1 MRLTK
6 LEVHG
11 FKAFADHTEFLF
23 ERGVTAIVG
32 PNGSGK
38 SNVSDAVRWVLGEQ
52 RARAMRGAKMED
64 VIFHGSSA
72 RKAVNMAE
80 VSLHF
85 ENNDG
90 ELPVPF
96 KEVVLT
102 RRLLRSGES
111 EYLLNRA
118 PCRLRDIQDLV
129 RGTGLGADSGVVI
142 ESRMIDALL
151 SDRPDDRR
159 ELFEEAAGVGLYRD
173 RRRSAERRLDE
184 TTVDLAR
191 LDDLIAEVQSQVRS
205 LSRQRRRAERHAELI
220 ARRFQVELSLATREM
235 AAWRDELAALDERLI
250 ELKAGVPDADD
261 AIQGA
266 ESAREIAHSARA
278 TAEGRRVELARL
290 AMEQRDKTQ
299 KLERELAVSE
309 ERQRSTM
316 QRRERAEEER
326 RENEAFGRRLREDRD
341 RAATDRSTLERELAE
356 AGEAL
361 AERVTIEQST
371 REAVQR
377 ARAVLDQLERQV
389 REHRD
394 QARRLDLDR
403 ESAGREH
410 AETEQ
415 RQEALEVERERL
427 ADVLASAERELIAA
441 SEQVILTAGNA
452 RDTQMALEGARLAA
466 VTARTADA
474 ESRSAL
480 AAAVGTRTALEG
492 RRNALEALE
501 RERVGLA
508 PSAAKLLRE
517 RERFGAG
524 AVLGPLTDF
533 VTADG
538 EAAKLVERYLGAT
551 MHAIVVRDAD
561 AARAVRRWH
570 AETQPGPLLLL
581 PLDVVAEMG
590 ADDDALAASVQAS
603 GPALRWVRALLG
615 KVRAVDGGE
624 AFVDDRGAVFLP
636 GTVSGPGPL
645 QRRAELTR
653 LEADLATADAARDA
667 AAMAADAARLALSEA
682 ERAQSAAVEASNRA
696 QQESRRA
703 DEVQR
708 EVERRR
714 ERADREVQQAITLAE
729 KLATRLG
736 ELDARTRQLADQAAA
751 MGARAGE
758 ADTQIAEARTEMS
771 AAESEQEQAR
781 EARATWQVAQAQA
794 QARLSVAIDREKRL
808 VEEDSTA
815 AARMES
821 LANELSTLSNA
832 DQQLAQQLDDWRTT
846 LHTEQQ
852 LQADADGR
860 LADAERAVATAT
872 AELDTAESLLDET
885 RRRSSALSEQLHGA
899 QLRHTELSGRREAIR
914 QRLET
919 EWRRSLEDLLAG
931 FEELDVET
939 DLLRTEAAQLR
950 ASLDELGPVNP
961 LAIEEHEEEQRRLEF
976 LTSQRNDLVAAK
988 QSLHQA
994 IREIDS
1000 TAREL
1005 FLATFS
1011 QVRENFRQIFLTLF
1025 GGGECDLRLENP
1037 DLPLDCDIE
1046 IHASPR
1052 GKKTQRI
1059 HLLSSGER
1067 ALVALSL
1074 LFGIFL
1080 TKPSPFCLLDEVD
1093 APLDDQNIGRFVK
1106 MLNQFK
1112 SRTQFIVIT
1121 HNPRTTT
1128 EAADAVYGV
1137 TMQEP
1142 GISSI
1147 VSVRLRGGAAIDE
1160 AAAASSAA
1168 AASEAAAT
1176 EAAATE
1182 AAGIEAATLEAAADA
1197 AEVEDLVAPMVGDE
1211 SVAVEEP
1218 VNEDEPD
1225 ITPTPA

>member
-90 ELPVPF
+90 ELPIPF

-205 LSRQRRRAERHAELI
+205 LARQRRRAERHAELTS
-220 ARRFQVELSLATREM
+220 RRFQVELSLATREM
-235 AAWRDELAALDERLI
+235 AAWRDELSALGGRLV
-250 ELKAGVPDADD
+250 ELKEGMPGADEM
-261 AIQGA
+261 IQSA
-266 ESAREIAHSARA
+266 ESARELAHGARA
-278 TAEGRRVELARL
+278 AADGSRHELARL
-290 AMEQRDKTQ
+290 AGEQRDTTQ
-299 KLERELAVSE
+299 KLERELAVAE

-316 QRRERAEEER
+316 QRKQRAEEER
-326 RENEAFGRRLREDRD
+326 RENEAFGRRLREDRE
-341 RAATDRSTLERELAE
+341 RAATDRTTLETELSE

-361 AERVTIEQST
+361 AERISVEQTT

-377 ARAVLDQLERQV
+377 ARTVVDQLERQV

-394 QARRLDLDR
+394 QERRLELDR
-403 ESAGREH
+403 EGAGREH
-410 AETEQ
+410 ADTHQ
-415 RQEALEVERERL
+415 RREALEVERQQL
-427 ADVLASAERELIAA
+427 ADGLASAERELIAA
-441 SEQVILTAGNA
+441 GEQVAMTTANA
-452 RDTQMALEGARLAA
+452 REALHALEGARLAA

-474 ESRSAL
+474 ESRSTL
-480 AAAVGTRTALEG
+480 AAAVGSRTALEG

-517 RERFGAG
+517 RERFGDG
-524 AVLGPLTDF
+524 AILGPLTDF

-538 EAAKLVERYLGAT
+538 EAARLVERYLGAT

-581 PLDVVAEMG
+581 PLDVVAEMT
-590 ADDDALAASVQAS
+590 ADADADGLAASVQAS

-615 KVRAVDGGE
+615 KVRSIDGGE

-636 GTVSGPGPL
+636 GSVSGPGPL

-653 LEADLATADAARDA
+653 LETDLAAADAARDA
-667 AAMAADAARLALSEA
+667 AAMAADAARLALGEA
-682 ERAQSAAVEASNRA
+682 ERAQVASVEASNRA
-696 QQESRRA
+696 QQEARRA
-703 DEVQR
+703 DEVQK
-708 EVERRR
+708 EVDRRR
-714 ERADREVQQAITLAE
+714 ERADREVQQSTALAE
-729 KLATRLG
+729 RLVTRLS
-736 ELDARTRQLADQAAA
+736 ELDTRTKQLAEQVAAL
-751 MGARAGE
+751 GARAGE
-758 ADTQIAEARTEMS
+758 ADADIAEARIQLS
-771 AAESEQEQAR
+771 DAEKDQEQAR

-808 VEEDSTA
+808 LEEDSTA
-815 AARMES
+815 AARMTS
-821 LANELSTLSNA
+821 LANELSTLSDA
-832 DQQLAQQLDDWRTT
+832 DHQLVEQLSSWRAE
-846 LHTEQQ
+846 LDTEQKS
-852 LQADADGR
+852 LIDADGR
-860 LADAERAVATAT
+860 LNDAERAVAAAT
-872 AELDTAESLLDET
+872 SALDAAESQLDEA
-885 RRRSSALSEQLHGA
+885 RRRASALGEQLHGA
-899 QLRHTELSGRREAIR
+899 QLRHTELAGRREAIR

-931 FEELDVET
+931 FEELDVPT
-939 DLLRTEAAQLR
+939 DDLRTEATSLR
-950 ASLDELGPVNP
+950 LSLDELGPVNP

-1011 QVRENFRQIFLTLF
+1011 QVRENFRQIFLTLC

-1037 DLPLDCDIE
+1037 DAPLDCDIE

-1093 APLDDQNIGRFVK
+1093 APLDDQNIGRFVN

-1142 GISSI
+1142 GVSSI
-1147 VSVRLRGGAAIDE
+1147 VAVRLRGGAAIDDTSAAPTTTSNDDTPETVFDDAE
-1160 AAAASSAA
+1160 AEVDAATAEMSDGAPSSA
-1168 AASEAAAT
+1168 
-1176 EAAATE
+1176 
-1182 AAGIEAATLEAAADA
+1182 
-1197 AEVEDLVAPMVGDE
+1197 
-1211 SVAVEEP
+1211 
-1218 VNEDEPD
+1218 
-1225 ITPTPA
+1225 

>member
-11 FKAFADHTEFLF
+11 FKAFADHLEFVF
-23 ERGVTAIVG
+23 EKGVTAIVG

-85 ENNDG
+85 DNTEG

-96 KEVVLT
+96 KEVVIT

-142 ESRMIDALL
+142 ESKMIDSLL
-151 SDRPDDRR
+151 SDRPDERR

-173 RRRSAERRLDE
+173 RRRSAERRLEE

-191 LDDLIAEVQSQVRS
+191 LDDLINEVQSQVRS
-205 LSRQRRRAERHAELI
+205 LARQRRRAERHAELM
-220 ARRFQVELSLATREM
+220 ARRFQVEISLATREM
-235 AAWRDELAALDERLI
+235 AAWREELAALDDRLA
-250 ELKAGVPDADD
+250 ELQLDVPGGED
-261 AIQGA
+261 AIAQA
-266 ESAREIAHSARA
+266 ELLREQAHGARA
-278 TAEGRRVELARL
+278 AAEASRLELARL
-290 AMEQRDKTQ
+290 STEQRDKTQ

-309 ERQRSTM
+309 ERQRSTTM
-316 QRRERAEEER
+316 RKQRAEEER
-326 RENEAFGRRLREDRD
+326 KENEAFGRRLREDRERAIGD
-341 RAATDRSTLERELAE
+341 RTTLEKELAD

-361 AERVTIEQST
+361 QERLAAEQTT
-371 REAVQR
+371 REAVQQ
-377 ARAVLDQLERQV
+377 ARAVLEQLERQV

-394 QARRLDLDR
+394 QARRIELDR
-403 ESAGREH
+403 DGAAREH
-410 AETEQ
+410 LETQ
-415 RQEALEVERERL
+415 NRREALEIERQQL
-427 ADVLASAERELIAA
+427 ADALDVTERELIAA
-441 SEQVILTAGNA
+441 REQVSITQANA
-452 RDTQMALEGARLAA
+452 QDALHALEGARLAA
-466 VTARTADA
+466 ATARTADA

-480 AAAVGTRTALEG
+480 ASAVQSRTALEG
-492 RRNALEALE
+492 RLNALAALE

-508 PSAAKLLRE
+508 PSAAKLLKE
-517 RERFGAG
+517 RERFGEG

-533 VTADG
+533 LTADG
-538 EAAKLVERYLGAT
+538 DAAKLVERYLGAT
-551 MHAIVVRDAD
+551 MHAIVVRDAIV
-561 AARAVRRWH
+561 AAAVRRWH
-570 AETQPGPLLLL
+570 ADTQPGPLLLL
-581 PLDVVAEMG
+581 PLDVVTDLG
-590 ADDDALAASVQAS
+590 ADADALAGSVQSSGAAS
-603 GPALRWVRALLG
+603 RWVRALLG
-615 KVRAVDGGE
+615 KVRAIDSGE
-624 AFVDDRGAVFLP
+624 AFIDERGAVFLP
-636 GTVSGPGPL
+636 GTATGPGPL
-645 QRRAELTR
+645 QRRAEITR
-653 LEADLATADAARDA
+653 LESDLAAADARRDECLLA
-667 AAMAADAARLALSEA
+667 AEAARLALGEA
-682 ERAQSAAVEASNRA
+682 ERAQQAATETSNRA

-703 DEVQR
+703 ADVQQ

-714 ERADREVQQAITLAE
+714 ERAERELQQSSALAE
-729 KLATRLG
+729 RLISRLE
-736 ELDARTRQLADQAAA
+736 ELDARTKQLAQQAEALH
-751 MGARAGE
+751 ARAGE
-758 ADTQIAEARTEMS
+758 ADADSTD
-771 AAESEQEQAR
+771 AR
-781 EARATWQVAQAQA
+781 EAMSVAERDQE

-808 VEEDSTA
+808 NEEDSTA
-815 AARMES
+815 AARLES
-821 LANELSTLSNA
+821 LARELTNLSEA
-832 DQQLAQQLDDWRTT
+832 DQNLAQQLDGWRSE
-846 LHTEQQ
+846 LETEQKS
-852 LQADADGR
+852 LADADAR
-860 LADAERAVATAT
+860 LADAERAVAAANGALDD
-872 AELDTAESLLDET
+872 AERMLDEA
-885 RRRSSALSEQLHGA
+885 RRRASALGEQLHGA

-919 EWRRSLEDLLAG
+919 EWRRTLEDLLAG
-931 FEELDVET
+931 FEELELET
-939 DLLRTEAAQLR
+939 DALRTEAKQLR
-950 ASLDELGPVNP
+950 ESLDELGPVNP

-976 LTSQRNDLVAAK
+976 LTGQRNDLVAAK

-1011 QVRENFRQIFLTLF
+1011 QVRENFRQIFLRMF

-1037 DLPLDCDIE
+1037 DSPLDCDIE

-1080 TKPSPFCLLDEVD
+1080 TKPSPFCLMDEVD

-1106 MLNQFK
+1106 MLNDFK

-1121 HNPRTTT
+1121 HNPRTTS

-1142 GISSI
+1142 GVSSI
-1147 VSVRLRGGAAIDE
+1147 VSVRLRGGQQVDETVVPDDAIAGEIGGDDAPDDAPDDVVDVDE
-1160 AAAASSAA
+1160 
-1168 AASEAAAT
+1168 
-1176 EAAATE
+1176 
-1182 AAGIEAATLEAAADA
+1182 DPA
-1197 AEVEDLVAPMVGDE
+1197 AEP
-1211 SVAVEEP
+1211 S
-1218 VNEDEPD
+1218 
-1225 ITPTPA
+1225 PA

>member
-11 FKAFADHTEFLF
+11 FKAFADHLEFVF

-85 ENNDG
+85 DNTEG
-90 ELPVPF
+90 ELPIPF
-96 KEVVLT
+96 KEVVIT

-142 ESRMIDALL
+142 EARMIDALL

-173 RRRSAERRLDE
+173 RRRSAERRLEE
-184 TTVDLAR
+184 TTIDLSR

-205 LSRQRRRAERHAELI
+205 LARQRRRAERHAELTS
-220 ARRFQVELSLATREM
+220 RRFQVELSLATREM
-235 AAWRDELAALDERLI
+235 ASWRDELEALDGRLA
-250 ELKAGVPDADD
+250 ELRAEVP
-261 AIQGA
+261 GA
-266 ESAREIAHSARA
+266 EEAITAAEAQREGAHVART
-278 TAEGRRVELARL
+278 TAEASRLELARL
-290 AMEQRDKTQ
+290 ALGQREKTQ
-299 KLERELAVSE
+299 TLERELAVSE
-309 ERQRSTM
+309 ERQRSTTM
-316 QRRERAEEER
+316 RRQRAEEER
-326 RENEAFGRRLREDRD
+326 QENEAFGRRLREDRE
-341 RAATDRSTLERELAE
+341 RAATDRSTLEQDVRD

-361 AERVTIEQST
+361 QERLAAEQAA

-377 ARAVLDQLERQV
+377 ERTVLDQLERQV

-394 QARRLDLDR
+394 QARRLELDR
-403 ESAGREH
+403 DGASRDQTDTA
-410 AETEQ
+410 Q
-415 RQEALEVERERL
+415 RQDALEHERQTL
-427 ADVLASAERELIAA
+427 VDTLDGIERELLAA
-441 SEQVILTAGNA
+441 REQVALHHAA
-452 RDTQMALEGARLAA
+452 AQDALDTLEGARLAA
-466 VTARTADA
+466 ASARTADA
-474 ESRSAL
+474 ESRQAL
-480 AAAVGTRTALEG
+480 ASAVESRTQLEG
-492 RRNALEALE
+492 RMNALAALE

-508 PSAAKLLRE
+508 PSSAKLLKE
-517 RERFGAG
+517 RARFGDG

-533 VTADG
+533 VSADG
-538 EAAKLVERYLGAT
+538 EAARLVERYLGAT
-551 MHAIVVRDAD
+551 MHAIVVRDAQ
-561 AARAVRRWH
+561 AASAVRRWH
-570 AETQPGPLLLL
+570 TETQPGPLLLL
-581 PLDVVAEMG
+581 PLDVLTELG
-590 ADDDALAASVQAS
+590 TDEGALAGAVEAS
-603 GPALRWVRALLG
+603 GPASRWVRALLG
-615 KVRAVDGGE
+615 KVRALDSGE
-624 AFVDDRGAVFLP
+624 AFVDEHGAVFLP
-636 GTVSGPGPL
+636 GTATGPGPL
-645 QRRAELTR
+645 QRRAELNR
-653 LEADLATADAARDA
+653 LEADLATADARRDA
-667 AAMAADAARLALSEA
+667 AAETAQAARLALTEA
-682 ERAQSAAVEASNRA
+682 ERAQQVATDGHTRA
-696 QQESRRA
+696 QQEARRA
-703 DEVQR
+703 TEVQQD
-708 EVERRR
+708 VERRR
-714 ERADREVQQAITLAE
+714 ERAERELVQSNALSERLVTRLQELEQRMLHLAQQAEALH
-729 KLATRLG
+729 
-736 ELDARTRQLADQAAA
+736 
-751 MGARAGE
+751 ARAGE
-758 ADTQIAEARTEMS
+758 ADSDIDQARETLSLAER
-771 AAESEQEQAR
+771 EQEHAR
-781 EARATWQVAQAQA
+781 EARATWQVTQAQA

-808 VEEDSTA
+808 SEEDSTA

-821 LANELSTLSNA
+821 LARELSTLSDA
-832 DQQLAQQLDDWRTT
+832 DQHLAQQLDAWRAELDTERKT
-846 LHTEQQ
+846 L
-852 LQADADGR
+852 ADADGR
-860 LADAERAVATAT
+860 LAEAERAVMAAN
-872 AELDTAESLLDET
+872 AALDTCETVLDEA
-885 RRRSSALSEQLHGA
+885 RRRASVLGEQVHGA

-919 EWRRSLEDLLAG
+919 EWRRSLEDLLTG
-931 FEELDVET
+931 FEPLDLPT
-939 DLLRTEAAQLR
+939 DDLRAEASQLRT
-950 ASLDELGPVNP
+950 SLDELGPVNP

-1005 FLATFS
+1005 FLATFT
-1011 QVRENFRQIFLTLF
+1011 QVRENFRQIFLRMF

-1037 DLPLDCDIE
+1037 DEPLNCDIE

-1080 TKPSPFCLLDEVD
+1080 TKPSPFCLMDEVD

-1106 MLNQFK
+1106 MLNDFK

-1121 HNPRTTT
+1121 HNPRTTS
-1128 EAADAVYGV
+1128 EAADSVYGV

-1142 GISSI
+1142 GVSSI
-1147 VSVRLRGGAAIDE
+1147 VSVRLRNGPA
-1160 AAAASSAA
+1160 
-1168 AASEAAAT
+1168 
-1176 EAAATE
+1176 
-1182 AAGIEAATLEAAADA
+1182 
-1197 AEVEDLVAPMVGDE
+1197 VDE
-1211 SVAVEEP
+1211 SRDGASAVP
-1218 VNEDEPD
+1218 PDEDVLTGPPGGELS
-1225 ITPTPA
+1225 PA

>member
-11 FKAFADHTEFLF
+11 FKAFADHLEFVF

-85 ENNDG
+85 DNTEG
-90 ELPVPF
+90 ELPIPF
-96 KEVVLT
+96 KEVVIT

-142 ESRMIDALL
+142 ESKMIDALL

-173 RRRSAERRLDE
+173 RRRSAERRLEE

-205 LSRQRRRAERHAELI
+205 LARQRRRAERHAELT
-220 ARRFQVELSLATREM
+220 ARRFQVEISLATREM
-235 AAWRDELAALDERLI
+235 AAWRDELEALDGRLT
-250 ELKAGVPDADD
+250 ELRGDVP
-261 AIQGA
+261 GA
-266 ESAREIAHSARA
+266 EEAIAAAELQREEAHMARS
-278 TAEGRRVELARL
+278 TAEASRLELARL
-290 AMEQRDKTQ
+290 AAEQREKTQ

-309 ERQRSTM
+309 ERQRSTTM
-316 QRRERAEEER
+316 RRQRAEEER
-326 RENEAFGRRLREDRD
+326 KENEAFGRRLREDRE
-341 RAATDRSTLERELAE
+341 RAATDRTTLEQEVRD

-361 AERVTIEQST
+361 QERLTAEQTA
-371 REAVQR
+371 REGVQR
-377 ARAVLDQLERQV
+377 ERSVLDQLERQV

-394 QARRLDLDR
+394 QARRLELDR
-403 ESAGREH
+403 DGASREQM
-410 AETEQ
+410 ETEQ
-415 RQEALEVERERL
+415 RRDALDLERQTLVDTLEAI
-427 ADVLASAERELIAA
+427 ERELLTAR
-441 SEQVILTAGNA
+441 EQVSISQAAAQDAL
-452 RDTQMALEGARLAA
+452 DALEGARLAA
-466 VTARTADA
+466 ATARTADA

-480 AAAVGTRTALEG
+480 ASAVEVRTQLEG
-492 RRNALEALE
+492 RMNALAALE

-508 PSAAKLLRE
+508 PSSARLLKE
-517 RERFGAG
+517 RARFGDG

-538 EAAKLVERYLGAT
+538 EAARLVERYLGAT
-551 MHAIVVRDAD
+551 MHAIVVRDAE
-561 AARAVRRWH
+561 AAAAVRRWH
-570 AETQPGPLLLL
+570 TETQPGPLLLL
-581 PLDVVAEMG
+581 PLDVVTELGVDDGAESG
-590 ADDDALAASVQAS
+590 ALAGSVQAS
-603 GPALRWVRALLG
+603 GPTSRWVRALLG
-615 KVRAVDGGE
+615 KVRALDSGE
-624 AFVDDRGAVFLP
+624 AFVDEHGAVFLP
-636 GTVSGPGPL
+636 GTATGPGPL
-645 QRRAELTR
+645 QRRAELNR
-653 LEADLATADAARDA
+653 LESDLAAADARREEA
-667 AAMAADAARLALSEA
+667 ALTAEAARLALGEA
-682 ERAQSAAVEASNRA
+682 ERAQQAATEGHNRA
-696 QQESRRA
+696 QQEARRA
-703 DEVQR
+703 TEVQQ

-714 ERADREVQQAITLAE
+714 ERAERELAQSNTLAE
-729 KLATRLG
+729 RLVTRLQ
-736 ELDARTRQLADQAAA
+736 ELEQRMQELAQQADALH
-751 MGARAGE
+751 ARAGE
-758 ADTQIAEARTEMS
+758 ADSDIDQAREALAIAER
-771 AAESEQEQAR
+771 EQEQAR

-808 VEEDSTA
+808 SEEDSTA
-815 AARMES
+815 AARLES
-821 LANELSTLSNA
+821 LARELSTLSDA
-832 DQQLAQQLDDWRTT
+832 DQHLAQQLDAWRAELDTERKT
-846 LHTEQQ
+846 L
-852 LQADADGR
+852 ADADGR
-860 LADAERAVATAT
+860 LAEAERAVAA
-872 AELDTAESLLDET
+872 ANAALDTCETALDEA
-885 RRRSSALSEQLHGA
+885 RRRSSALGEQLHGA

-919 EWRRSLEDLLAG
+919 EWRRSLEDLLTG
-931 FEELDVET
+931 FEELDVPT
-939 DLLRTEAAQLR
+939 DDLRVEATQLRT
-950 ASLDELGPVNP
+950 SLDELGPVNP

-1005 FLATFS
+1005 FLATFA
-1011 QVRENFRQIFLTLF
+1011 QVRENFRQIFLRMF

-1037 DLPLDCDIE
+1037 DAPLDCDIE

-1080 TKPSPFCLLDEVD
+1080 TKPSPFCLMDEVD

-1106 MLNQFK
+1106 MLNDFK

-1121 HNPRTTT
+1121 HNPRTTS

-1142 GISSI
+1142 GVSSI
-1147 VSVRLRGGAAIDE
+1147 VSVRLRNGPA
-1160 AAAASSAA
+1160 
-1168 AASEAAAT
+1168 
-1176 EAAATE
+1176 
-1182 AAGIEAATLEAAADA
+1182 
-1197 AEVEDLVAPMVGDE
+1197 VDE
-1211 SVAVEEP
+1211 SAGGRDPVDDQGDDPIADPTADPVDDPSDAEP
-1218 VNEDEPD
+1218 S
-1225 ITPTPA
+1225 PA

>member
-23 ERGVTAIVG
+23 EKGVTAIVG

-80 VSLHF
+80 VSLYF
-85 ENNDG
+85 DNEDG

-96 KEVVLT
+96 KEVVLS
-102 RRLLRSGES
+102 RRLMRTGES

-151 SDRPDDRR
+151 SDRPDERR

-191 LDDLIAEVQSQVRS
+191 LDDLINEVQSQVRS
-205 LSRQRRRAERHAELI
+205 LSRQRRRAERHAELT
-220 ARRFQVELSLATREM
+220 ARRYNVELSLATREM
-235 AAWRDELAALDERLI
+235 AAWRDELAALDVRLE
-250 ELKAGVPDADD
+250 ELSAGMPDAEA
-261 AIQGA
+261 AIQTT
-266 ESAREIAHSARA
+266 EHAREIAHGARA
-278 TAEGRRVELARL
+278 AAEVSRSEFARVAG
-290 AMEQRDKTQ
+290 EQRGKAQ
-299 KLERELAVSE
+299 RLERELAVSE

-316 QRRERAEEER
+316 QRRQRAEEER
-326 RENEAFGRRLREDRD
+326 TENEAFGRRLREDRD
-341 RAATDRSTLERELAE
+341 RAATDRDTLERELRE

-361 AERVTIEQST
+361 EERVATEQTT
-371 REAVQR
+371 REAVQQ
-377 ARAVLDQLERQV
+377 ARTAVDQLDRVV

-394 QARRLDLDR
+394 QARRLELDR
-403 ESAGREH
+403 EGAGREH
-410 AETEQ
+410 AETQQ
-415 RQEALEVERERL
+415 RQDVLEQERQQL
-427 ADVLASAERELIAA
+427 ADTLATTERELDGAR
-441 SEQVILTAGNA
+441 EQVRMTAANA
-452 RDTQMALEGARLAA
+452 RDAQSALEHARLAA
-466 VTARTADA
+466 ATARTADA
-474 ESRSAL
+474 EVRSAL
-480 AAAVGTRTALEG
+480 AAAVEARTALEG
-492 RRNALEALE
+492 RRNALAALE

-508 PSAAKLLRE
+508 PSAAKLLKE
-517 RERFGAG
+517 RERFGDG

-533 VTADG
+533 VSADG
-538 EAAKLVERYLGAT
+538 DAAKLVERYLGAS

-561 AARAVRRWH
+561 AAVAVRRWH

-581 PLDVVAEMG
+581 PLDAVAQSSSHAETSESTTDTERG
-590 ADDDALAASVQAS
+590 DALANSVQAT
-603 GPALRWVRALLG
+603 GPAVRWVRALLG
-615 KVRAVDGGE
+615 KVRALDGGE
-624 AFVDDRGAVFLP
+624 AFVDERGAVFLP

-653 LEADLATADAARDA
+653 LDAELTRADAERDS
-667 AAMAADAARLALSEA
+667 AAMAAEAARLALGEA
-682 ERAQSAAVEASNRA
+682 ERTQQTTVEASNLA
-696 QQESRRA
+696 QQEGRRA
-703 DEVQR
+703 EEVLKEVQ
-708 EVERRR
+708 RRR
-714 ERADREVQQAITLAE
+714 ERADRELQQSSALAE
-729 KLATRLG
+729 RLVTRLA
-736 ELDARTRQLADQAAA
+736 ELEARTWQLSEQVESL
-751 MGARAGE
+751 GARAGE
-758 ADTQIAEARTEMS
+758 ADTEIADARVRLGDVERD
-771 AAESEQEQAR
+771 QEQAR

-794 QARLSVAIDREKRL
+794 QARLSVAIDRESRL

-821 LANELSTLSNA
+821 LATELASLSTA
-832 DQQLAQQLDDWRTT
+832 DQQLAEQLAAWRVE
-846 LHTEQQ
+846 HDTEQK
-852 LQADADGR
+852 LLIDADGR
-860 LADAERAVATAT
+860 LVDAEAAVATSTVA
-872 AELDTAESLLDET
+872 LDAAESQLDEA
-885 RRRSSALSEQLHGA
+885 RRRFSALGEQLHGA
-899 QLRHTELSGRREAIR
+899 QLRHTELAGRREAIR

-919 EWRRSLEDLLAG
+919 EWRRSLDDLLSG

-939 DLLRTEAAQLR
+939 DALRTEAKQLR
-950 ASLDELGPVNP
+950 ESLDDLGPVNP

-976 LTSQRNDLVAAK
+976 LTNQRNDLVAAK
-988 QSLHQA
+988 QSLYQA

-1005 FLATFS
+1005 FLATFT

-1037 DLPLDCDIE
+1037 DAPLDCDIE

-1093 APLDDQNIGRFVK
+1093 APLDDQNIGRFVN

-1142 GISSI
+1142 GVSSI
-1147 VSVRLRGGAAIDE
+1147 VSVRMRGGA
-1160 AAAASSAA
+1160 
-1168 AASEAAAT
+1168 
-1176 EAAATE
+1176 
-1182 AAGIEAATLEAAADA
+1182 TLD
-1197 AEVEDLVAPMVGDE
+1197 
-1211 SVAVEEP
+1211 EP
-1218 VNEDEPD
+1218 VMENVVPVNDD
-1225 ITPTPA
+1225 TPEMESNTA

>member
-72 RKAVNMAE
+72 RKQVNMAE

-142 ESRMIDALL
+142 ESKMIDALL
-151 SDRPDDRR
+151 SDRPDERR

-173 RRRSAERRLDE
+173 RRRSAERRLEE
-184 TTVDLAR
+184 TSVDLAR

-205 LSRQRRRAERHAELI
+205 LSRQRRRAERHAELMS
-220 ARRFQVELSLATREM
+220 RRFQVELSLATREM
-235 AAWRDELAALDERLI
+235 AAWRDELTALDARLI
-250 ELKAGVPDADD
+250 ELHADGPGSD
-261 AIQGA
+261 EAIHAA
-266 ESAREIAHSARA
+266 EGAREAAHGARA
-278 TAEGRRVELARL
+278 AAEASRLELARL
-290 AMEQRDKTQ
+290 SSEQRDKTQ
-299 KLERELAVSE
+299 KLERELAVAE
-309 ERQRSTM
+309 ERQRSTL
-316 QRRERAEEER
+316 QRRQRAEEER
-326 RENEAFGRRLREDRD
+326 KENEAFGQRLREDRE
-341 RAATDRSTLERELAE
+341 RAVTDRSTLERELLE

-361 AERVTIEQST
+361 AQRIAVEQTT

-377 ARAVLDQLERQV
+377 ARTSVDQLERQV

-394 QARRLDLDR
+394 QARRLELDR
-403 ESAGREH
+403 EGAGRELS
-410 AETEQ
+410 ETQQ
-415 RQEALEVERERL
+415 RRDVLEHEREQL
-427 ADVLASAERELIAA
+427 ADAFATIERELIAA
-441 SEQVILTAGNA
+441 AEQVSV
-452 RDTQMALEGARLAA
+452 TQSAALDATHALEGARLAA
-466 VTARTADA
+466 ASARTADS

-480 AAAVGTRTALEG
+480 ATIVQQRTALEG
-492 RRNALEALE
+492 RVHALEALE

-508 PSAAKLLRE
+508 PSAAKLLKE

-533 VTADG
+533 LTADG
-538 EAAKLVERYLGAT
+538 DAAKLVERYLGAT
-551 MHAIVVRDAD
+551 MHAIVVRDG
-561 AARAVRRWH
+561 AAASAVRKWH
-570 AETQPGPLLLL
+570 TETQPGPLLLL
-581 PLDVVAEMG
+581 PVDVVAELG
-590 ADDDALAASVQAS
+590 VDADALASRVKAT
-603 GPALRWVRALLG
+603 GPGVSWVRALLG
-615 KVRAVDGGE
+615 KVKSIDAGE
-624 AFVDDRGAVFLP
+624 AFVDERGAVFLP
-636 GTVSGPGPL
+636 GTASGPGPL

-653 LEADLATADAARDA
+653 LESELA
-667 AAMAADAARLALSEA
+667 AAEIRREEAFVAADSARIALAEADKASQAAMEL
-682 ERAQSAAVEASNRA
+682 SNRA
-696 QQESRRA
+696 QQDVRRA
-703 DEVQR
+703 DEVHK
-708 EVERRR
+708 EIGRRK
-714 ERADREVQQAITLAE
+714 ERAEREVQQSTALAE
-729 KLATRLG
+729 RLVTRIA
-736 ELDARTRQLADQAAA
+736 ELEARTTQLAAQAEALH
-751 MGARAGE
+751 ARAGE
-758 ADTQIAEARTEMS
+758 ADTAIAGARETM
-771 AAESEQEQAR
+771 ATADREQDQAR
-781 EARATWQVAQAQA
+781 EARAMWQVTQAQA
-794 QARLSVAIDREKRL
+794 QARLSVAVDREKRL
-808 VEEDSTA
+808 LEEDSTA
-815 AARMES
+815 AARLES
-821 LANELSTLSNA
+821 LAKELSSLSTA
-832 DQQLAQQLDDWRTT
+832 DQQLAEQLAAWRTELDT
-846 LHTEQQ
+846 QQ
-852 LQADADGR
+852 KTAADADGR
-860 LADAERAVATAT
+860 LADAEKSVAASTAALDA
-872 AELDTAESLLDET
+872 AEAMLDEA
-885 RRRSSALSEQLHGA
+885 RRRAASLGEQLHGA

-919 EWRRSLEDLLAG
+919 EWRRSIDDLLTG
-931 FEELDVET
+931 FVELELET
-939 DLLRTEAAQLR
+939 DELRTEAKSLR
-950 ASLDELGPVNP
+950 ESLDELGPVNP

-976 LTSQRNDLVAAK
+976 LTGQRNDLVAAK

-1005 FLATFS
+1005 FLVTFS

-1037 DLPLDCDIE
+1037 DAPLDCDIE

-1142 GISSI
+1142 GVSSI
-1147 VSVRLRGGAAIDE
+1147 VSVRLRGGAVLDE
-1160 AAAASSAA
+1160 SP
-1168 AASEAAAT
+1168 
-1176 EAAATE
+1176 
-1182 AAGIEAATLEAAADA
+1182 ADA
-1197 AEVEDLVAPMVGDE
+1197 ATTSVPDISPQPTDRDGATDDANSDATVIGEEDAAH
-1211 SVAVEEP
+1211 SVALDGIP
-1218 VNEDEPD
+1218 NDGSD
-1225 ITPTPA
+1225 HASGPA

>member
-90 ELPVPF
+90 ELPIPF

-142 ESRMIDALL
+142 ESKMIDALL
-151 SDRPDDRR
+151 SDRPDERR

-173 RRRSAERRLDE
+173 RRRSAERRLEE

-191 LDDLIAEVQSQVRS
+191 LDDLISEVQSQVRS
-205 LSRQRRRAERHAELI
+205 LARQRRRAERHAELT

-235 AAWRDELAALDERLI
+235 AAWRDELAALDDRLG
-250 ELKAGVPDADD
+250 ELKAGVPDSEV
-261 AIQGA
+261 AIQHA
-266 ESAREIAHSARA
+266 EQAREEAHSARSA
-278 TAEGRRVELARL
+278 AEGSRVELARL
-290 AMEQRDKTQ
+290 AGEQREKTLR
-299 KLERELAVSE
+299 LERELAVAE
-309 ERQRSTM
+309 ERQRSTV
-316 QRRERAEEER
+316 QRRQRAEEER
-326 RENEAFGRRLREDRD
+326 KENEAFGRRLREDRE
-341 RAATDRSTLERELAE
+341 RAAADRTTLEKELAD

-361 AERVTIEQST
+361 AERVAAEQTT
-371 REAVQR
+371 RETVQR

-394 QARRLDLDR
+394 QARRLELDR
-403 ESAGREH
+403 EGAGREH
-410 AETEQ
+410 AETQQ
-415 RQEALEVERERL
+415 RREALEIERQQL
-427 ADVLASAERELIAA
+427 ADTVAATERELAA
-441 SEQVILTAGNA
+441 AAEQVSVTLANA
-452 RDTQMALEGARLAA
+452 RDAQHALEGARLAA

-480 AAAVGTRTALEG
+480 ASAIEARTALEG

-508 PSAAKLLRE
+508 PSAAKLLKD
-517 RERFGAG
+517 RERFGDG

-538 EAAKLVERYLGAT
+538 DAARLVERYLGAT

-561 AARAVRRWH
+561 AARAVRKWH
-570 AETQPGPLLLL
+570 TETQPGPLLLL
-581 PLDVVAEMG
+581 PLDVVAEIST
-590 ADDDALAASVQAS
+590 DTESLSASVQAS

-615 KVRAVDGGE
+615 NVRALDGGE

-636 GTVSGPGPL
+636 GSVSGPGPL

-653 LEADLATADAARDA
+653 LESDLASADREREA
-667 AAMAADAARLALSEA
+667 AALAAEAARLALSEA
-682 ERAQSAAVEASNRA
+682 ERAQAAAVESSNRA
-696 QQESRRA
+696 QQEARRA
-703 DEVQR
+703 DEVHK

-714 ERADREVQQAITLAE
+714 ERADRELQQSSALAE
-729 KLATRLG
+729 RLVSRLD
-736 ELDARTRQLADQAAA
+736 ELDARSRSLAEQVAAL
-751 MGARAGE
+751 GARAGE
-758 ADTQIAEARTEMS
+758 ADAEIAEARVAMS
-771 AAESEQEQAR
+771 DAEKEQELAR
-781 EARATWQVAQAQA
+781 DARATWQVAQAQA
-794 QARLSVAIDREKRL
+794 QARLSVAIDRETRL
-808 VEEDSTA
+808 HEEDSTA
-815 AARMES
+815 AARLES
-821 LANELSTLSNA
+821 LAAELSTLSEA
-832 DQQLAQQLDDWRTT
+832 DQHLAEQLAAWRTE
-846 LHTEQQ
+846 LDTEQKSM
-852 LQADADGR
+852 ADADGR
-860 LADAERAVATAT
+860 LADAERAVAAAT
-872 AELDTAESLLDET
+872 VALDASEAQLDET
-885 RRRSSALSEQLHGA
+885 RRRATALSEQLHGA
-899 QLRHTELSGRREAIR
+899 QLRHTELAGRREAIR

-919 EWRRSLEDLLAG
+919 EWRRSLEDLLNG
-931 FEELDVET
+931 FEELAVET
-939 DLLRTEAAQLR
+939 DELRSEAAQLR
-950 ASLDELGPVNP
+950 ESLDELGPVNP

-976 LTSQRNDLVAAK
+976 LTGQRNDLVAAK

-1005 FLATFS
+1005 FLATFA

-1037 DLPLDCDIE
+1037 DTPLDCDIE

-1142 GISSI
+1142 GVSSI

-1160 AAAASSAA
+1160 SNGASARADADSM
-1168 AASEAAAT
+1168 AAAT
-1176 EAAATE
+1176 EDAPEIPLDE
-1182 AAGIEAATLEAAADA
+1182 ADAVAADG
-1197 AEVEDLVAPMVGDE
+1197 EIVSETDGG
-1211 SVAVEEP
+1211 
-1218 VNEDEPD
+1218 
-1225 ITPTPA
+1225 

>member
-1 MRLTK
+1 MRLSK

-11 FKAFADHTEFLF
+11 FKAFADHTEFVF

-85 ENNDG
+85 ENHDG

-191 LDDLIAEVQSQVRS
+191 LDDLINEVQSQVRS
-205 LSRQRRRAERHAELI
+205 LSRQRRRAERHAELTT
-220 ARRFQVELSLATREM
+220 RRFAVELSLATREM
-235 AAWRDELAALDERLI
+235 AAWREELADLDQRLVDLA
-250 ELKAGVPDADD
+250 EGVPGADEGIH
-261 AIQGA
+261 AA
-266 ESAREIAHSARA
+266 EAARELSHTARA
-278 TAEGRRVELARL
+278 TAEASRVELARL
-290 AMEQRDKTQ
+290 AGEQRERTQ
-299 KLERELAVSE
+299 RLERELAVAE
-309 ERQRSTM
+309 ERQRSTI

-326 RENEAFGRRLREDRD
+326 RENEAFGRRLREDRE
-341 RAATDRSTLERELAE
+341 RAATDKGTLERELLE

-361 AERVTIEQST
+361 EERVAAEQQT
-371 REAVQR
+371 RETVQR

-394 QARRLDLDR
+394 QARRLELDR
-403 ESAGREH
+403 EGAGREH
-410 AETEQ
+410 AETQQ
-415 RQEALEVERERL
+415 RREALEVERQQL
-427 ADVLASAERELIAA
+427 ADAFASAERELIAA
-441 SEQVILTAGNA
+441 AEQIAFTAANA
-452 RDTQMALEGARLAA
+452 SDAQAALEGARLAA
-466 VTARTADA
+466 AASRVADA
-474 ESRSAL
+474 EARSAL
-480 AAAVGTRTALEG
+480 AAAVEARTALEG

-508 PSAAKLLRE
+508 PSAAKLLKE
-517 RERFGAG
+517 RERFGDG

-551 MHAIVVRDAD
+551 MHAIVVRDG
-561 AARAVRRWH
+561 AAAASVRQWH
-570 AETQPGPLLLL
+570 AQTQPGPLLLL
-581 PLDVVAEMG
+581 PLDVVAEM
-590 ADDDALAASVQAS
+590 AIDANALADSVQAS

-615 KVRAVDGGE
+615 KVRALDGGE

-636 GTVSGPGPL
+636 GTNTGPGPL

-653 LEADLATADAARDA
+653 LEADLATADAARDTA
-667 AAMAADAARLALSEA
+667 VMAAEAARLALGEA
-682 ERAQSAAVEASNRA
+682 ERAQQAAVEGSNRA
-696 QQESRRA
+696 QQDARRA
-703 DEVQR
+703 DEVHK

-714 ERADREVQQAITLAE
+714 ERADRELQQSSALAE
-729 KLATRLG
+729 RLVSRVG
-736 ELDARTRQLADQAAA
+736 ELEEKAQRLAEQVTALA
-751 MGARAGE
+751 ARAGE
-758 ADTQIAEARTEMS
+758 ADEEIAAAR
-771 AAESEQEQAR
+771 AELSDAEKEQEQSR

-808 VEEDSTA
+808 LEEDSTA
-815 AARMES
+815 AARLES
-821 LANELSTLSNA
+821 LANELSSLSEA
-832 DQQLAQQLDDWRTT
+832 DQHLAEQLASWRTQ
-846 LHTEQQ
+846 HETEQ
-852 LQADADGR
+852 LSLADADSR
-860 LADAERAVATAT
+860 LASAETAVAAAT
-872 AELDTAESLLDET
+872 VSLDAAEVQLDEA
-885 RRRSSALSEQLHGA
+885 RRHSSALAEQLHTA
-899 QLRHTELSGRREAIR
+899 KLRHTELSGRREAIR

-919 EWRRSLEDLLAG
+919 EWRRSLEDLLTG
-931 FEELDVET
+931 FEELDLET
-939 DLLRTEAAQLR
+939 DALRTEAHQLR
-950 ASLDELGPVNP
+950 ESLDELGAVNP

-976 LTSQRNDLVAAK
+976 LTSQRNDLVSAK

-1011 QVRENFRQIFLTLF
+1011 QVRDNFRQIFLTLF

-1037 DLPLDCDIE
+1037 DTPLDCDIE

-1142 GISSI
+1142 GVSSI
-1147 VSVRLRGGAAIDE
+1147 VAVRLRGGKPVDE
-1160 AAAASSAA
+1160 APGD
-1168 AASEAAAT
+1168 AAT
-1176 EAAATE
+1176 S
-1182 AAGIEAATLEAAADA
+1182 D
-1197 AEVEDLVAPMVGDE
+1197 AEVEDEVVQAEADLDAPYADD
-1211 SVAVEEP
+1211 ALADDDAP
-1218 VNEDEPD
+1218 PLDNA
-1225 ITPTPA
+1225 PAGID

>member
-72 RKAVNMAE
+72 RRAVNMAE

-85 ENNDG
+85 DNTDG
-90 ELPVPF
+90 ALPLPF

-191 LDDLIAEVQSQVRS
+191 LDDLISEVQSQTRA
-205 LSRQRRRAERHAELI
+205 LGRQRRRAERHAELM
-220 ARRFQVELSLATREM
+220 ARRFKVELSLATREM
-235 AAWRDELAALDERLI
+235 AAWRDELAALDERL
-250 ELKAGVPDADD
+250 ETLRAGLPDAE
-261 AIQGA
+261 ALIEAA
-266 ESAREIAHSARA
+266 ESDRDVAHAARA
-278 TAEGRRVELARL
+278 TAEAGRIEIARL
-290 AMEQRDKTQ
+290 ASEQRERTQ
-299 KLERELAVSE
+299 RLERELAVAE
-309 ERQRSTM
+309 ERQRSTVM
-316 QRRERAEEER
+316 RRQRAEEER
-326 RENEAFGRRLREDRD
+326 KENEAFGRRLAEDRE
-341 RAATDRSTLERELAE
+341 RAAGDRTTLERELAE

-361 AERVTIEQST
+361 QQRLTAEGTT
-371 REAVQR
+371 RETVQR
-377 ARAVLDQLERQV
+377 ARAVLDGLERQL

-394 QARRLDLDR
+394 QARRLQLDR
-403 ESAGREH
+403 ESASREQS
-410 AETEQ
+410 ETLQ
-415 RQEALEVERERL
+415 RREALEIERQQL
-427 ADVLASAERELIAA
+427 ADTFAATERELAA
-441 SEQVILTAGNA
+441 ATESLSLAQLSAAEAQG
-452 RDTQMALEGARLAA
+452 ALEGARMATS
-466 VTARTADA
+466 TARVADA
-474 ESRSAL
+474 EARSAL
-480 AAAVGTRTALEG
+480 ASAVEQRTALEG
-492 RRNALEALE
+492 RMNALEGLE

-508 PSAAKLLRE
+508 PSAAKLLKE
-517 RERFGAG
+517 RERFGEG

-538 EAAKLVERYLGAT
+538 DAARLVERYLGAT
-551 MHAIVVRDAD
+551 MHAIVVRDA
-561 AARAVRRWH
+561 AAAAAVRRWH
-570 AETQPGPLLLL
+570 TDTQPGPLLLL
-581 PLDVVAEMG
+581 PLDVVESG
-590 ADDDALAASVQAS
+590 AGDPDALGSSVQAS
-603 GPALRWVRALLG
+603 GAAGGWVRALLG
-615 KVRAVDGGE
+615 KVRAVDAGE
-624 AFVDDRGAVFLP
+624 AFVDERGAMFLP
-636 GTVSGPGPL
+636 GTATGPGPL

-653 LEADLATADAARDA
+653 LQADLA
-667 AAMAADAARLALSEA
+667 AADRARIDAVTTAEAARLALGEA
-682 ERAQSAAVEASNRA
+682 ERAGQAAVEAANRGQGEA
-696 QQESRRA
+696 RRA
-703 DEVQR
+703 EELRVEVT
-708 EVERRR
+708 RRR
-714 ERADREVQQAITLAE
+714 ERAERELQQSSALAE
-729 KLATRLG
+729 RLLTRMDELEARVAELG
-736 ELDARTRQLADQAAA
+736 EKTAALDSRT
-751 MGARAGE
+751 GE
-758 ADTQIAEARTEMS
+758 ADSALAEAREALT
-771 AAESEQEQAR
+771 AAEADQEQAR
-781 EARATWQVAQAQA
+781 EQRATWQVAQAQA
-794 QARLSVAIDREKRL
+794 QARLSVAIDRERRL

-815 AARMES
+815 AARLQS
-821 LANELSTLSNA
+821 LSSELSTLSEA
-832 DQQLAQQLDDWRTT
+832 DQQLAQQLASWRTELDTQQKT
-846 LHTEQQ
+846 L
-852 LQADADGR
+852 ADADAR
-860 LADAERAVATAT
+860 LADAERAVAAAT
-872 AELDTAESLLDET
+872 IALDGAERSLDES
-885 RRRSSALSEQLHGA
+885 RRRAGSLGEQLHGA
-899 QLRHTELSGRREAIR
+899 ELRHTELSGKREAIR

-919 EWRRSLEDLLAG
+919 EWRRTLEDLLGG
-931 FEELDVET
+931 FESLEDET
-939 DLLRTEAAQLR
+939 DSLRTEAASLR
-950 ASLDELGPVNP
+950 AALDELGPVNP

-976 LTSQRNDLVAAK
+976 LTGQRNDLVAAK

-1005 FLATFS
+1005 FLATFT
-1011 QVRENFRQIFLTLF
+1011 QVRENFRTIFLTLF

-1037 DLPLDCDIE
+1037 ETPLDCDIE

-1112 SRTQFIVIT
+1112 SQTQFIVIT

-1128 EAADAVYGV
+1128 EAADSVYGV

-1142 GISSI
+1142 GVSSI
-1147 VSVRLRGGAAIDE
+1147 VSVRLRGKVID
-1160 AAAASSAA
+1160 
-1168 AASEAAAT
+1168 
-1176 EAAATE
+1176 
-1182 AAGIEAATLEAAADA
+1182 
-1197 AEVEDLVAPMVGDE
+1197 
-1211 SVAVEEP
+1211 
-1218 VNEDEPD
+1218 DEPGASNGNGSGDGHQD
-1225 ITPTPA
+1225 ISDIIAGRVGGVADDPDATTDDDAETTVLDTETA